1 MNTAVDT
8 LGTALAQWLVGQ
20 RWYAGTDVGEVRV
33 ERATTLVHGD
43 PALLHLLVQ
52 VDGERYQLLLGRRA
66 TLPDDLAHAWICD
79 TPEGAVYAATHDGE
93 LMSRLLGALRDRAG
107 GPGPAFDPEPGAHVV
122 HGLPAR
128 VVAVEQS
135 NTSLVFGDRHI
146 LKLYRRILP
155 GPHPDVDLHRALHD
169 VGAQHVA
176 RLQGVVSAHLDGVPT
191 VLGVLQEYLP
201 GCHDGWTLATTGDRD
216 AFVPEAA
223 ALGRSVARVHAALA
237 RAFGARN
244 PAVSDLND
252 TADHLHRRLTALGVP
267 ELADH
272 EPAIRAA
279 YDRLRTLRGPFVLQR
294 VHGDL
299 HLGQALHTNGRW
311 TLIDFEGEPG
321 RPLEER
327 NAPRHALQDVA
338 TMLRSFD
345 YAAHHGEPDPKW
357 ASALREAFCAGYAAV
372 LDDPRDQPVLL
383 HALELDKAVYEVA
396 YERAHRPDW
405 IGIPLGAITRILG
418 GETA

>member
-1 MNTAVDT
+1 MTTAIST
-8 LGTALAQWLVGQ
+8 TTALTDWLVRQ
-20 RWYAGTDVGEVRV
+20 RWYAGTRASTLHV

-43 PALLHLLVQ
+43 PTLLHLLVE

-66 TLPDDLAHAWICD
+66 TLPDELAHARICD
-79 TPEGAVYAATHDGE
+79 TPDGTLYAATHDSE
-93 LMSRLLGALRDRAG
+93 LMARLLSALRDRSG

-128 VVAVEQS
+128 VVDAEQS

-146 LKLYRRILP
+146 LKLFRRVQP

-176 RLQGVVSAHLDGVPT
+176 RLLGTVTAHLDGVPAA
-191 VLGVLQEYLP
+191 LGILQEYLP
-201 GCHDGWTLATTGDRD
+201 GCRDGWTLATTGDRT
-216 AFVPEAA
+216 AFIPEAA
-223 ALGRSVARVHAALA
+223 ELGRTVARVHADLA

-244 PAVSDLND
+244 PAVSDLHD
-252 TADHLHRRLTALGVP
+252 TADRLHLRLTTFGVP
-267 ELADH
+267 ELAPH

-299 HLGQALHTNGRW
+299 HLGQALHTTGRW
-311 TLIDFEGEPG
+311 TIIDFEGEPG
-321 RPLEER
+321 RPLDER

-345 YAAHHGEPDPKW
+345 YAAHQGDPDPLW
-357 ASALREAFCAGYAAV
+357 ATRLREAFCAGYAAV
-372 LDDPRDQPVLL
+372 LDDPRHQPVLL

-396 YERAHRPDW
+396 YEHAHRPDW
-405 IGIPLGAITRILG
+405 VHIPLGAITRILG
-418 GETA
+418 GETS